1 MYVLRMLVVALLML
15 NSAMAGAEIFKWTD
29 EKGNVHYGD
38 KPKKN
43 STQVEVS
50 EKNLSGELSTDESRA
65 EKRRRLIDAMV
76 EDREKKEQAE
86 AKQRKKEQAR
96 KARCVRARDRMKS
109 YQRANRLYRLDENG
123 NRIILSDV
131 EREKSTQHLQSQIDK
146 YCK

>member
-1 MYVLRMLVVALLML
+1 MYVLRMLVVTLLML
-15 NSAMAGAEIFKWTD
+15 NSIMAGAEIFKWTD

-38 KPKKN
+38 KPMKN

-123 NRIILSDV
+123 NRITLSDA
-131 EREKSTQHLQSQIDK
+131 EREKSTQRLQSQIDK
-146 YCK
+146 YCE